1 MERKKKLN
9 LLSQG
14 NKKNAKNNISIA
26 FFFGENF
33 NRLLFIPCLLCKGIG
48 VGINFGQVNKVNQQ
62 PLMLKI

>member
-1 MERKKKLN
+1 MERIFFLH

-33 NRLLFIPCLLCKGIG
+33 NRLLFIPCLLCKEIG
-48 VGINFGQVNKVNQQ
+48 VGIIFGQVDRVNQQ